1 MVQGCA
7 SGSRGESLK
16 REATM
21 RLIQLTK
28 QDDTLVW
35 VNPDYVVE
43 VRGMPATDGSVTLT
57 SIVLADGSRE
67 LVKGEPA
74 GVSQELEAQGS

>member
-1 MVQGCA
+1 
-7 SGSRGESLK
+7 
-16 REATM
+16 M

-43 VRGMPATDGSVTLT
+43 VRGMPAAEGGGTLT
-57 SIVLADGSRE
+57 SIILADGSRE
-67 LVKGEPA
+67 LVKGEPV
-74 GVSQELEAQGS
+74 GISQHLEAQAP